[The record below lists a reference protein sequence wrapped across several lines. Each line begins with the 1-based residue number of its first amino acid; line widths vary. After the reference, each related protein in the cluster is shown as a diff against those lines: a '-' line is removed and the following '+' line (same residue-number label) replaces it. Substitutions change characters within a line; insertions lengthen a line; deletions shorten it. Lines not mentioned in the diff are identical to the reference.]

1 MGQDNNPL
9 PLLDVLIT
17 FGSGLFSVGLTW
29 AFLLSIGFTTT
40 GIAAN
45 SSIAVQW
52 MSSIAIGNGF
62 GVVSGSLYSMLQSA
76 MMGGFLWS
84 PIGVGAIVFGIVTGI
99 AISYFLRMSR
109 SI

>member
-1 MGQDNNPL
+1 LGQDNNPL

-45 SSIAVQW
+45 SIAAQW

-84 PIGVGAIVFGIVTGI
+84 LIGVGAIVFGIVTGI